1 MERFDIAIIGTGPAG
16 ISAAITS
23 KIRNKKILLI
33 GNSDISKKVKIA
45 EKINN
50 YPGLPKISGKEFS
63 AKLKEHLDTMNISV
77 TADRVSTIYAM
88 GNYFV
93 IQAENN
99 LYESKAVILATGMTM
114 SKILPNEEKYLGKGV
129 SYCAT
134 CDAPLYKGKTVIVIS
149 FSKNG
154 EEDANFLSEI
164 SKKVIYIPV
173 YKGESKL
180 NNNIEIKKEIPLEI
194 IGNLNADGI
203 KTKNGKITADG
214 IFIFRESISPQNLVP
229 GLKTYNSRVIVDID
243 MRTNINGLF
252 ACGDITG
259 KPFQYVKA
267 AGQGNSA
274 ALSAVSFLDRQK

>member
-173 YKGESKL
+173 YKGEPKL